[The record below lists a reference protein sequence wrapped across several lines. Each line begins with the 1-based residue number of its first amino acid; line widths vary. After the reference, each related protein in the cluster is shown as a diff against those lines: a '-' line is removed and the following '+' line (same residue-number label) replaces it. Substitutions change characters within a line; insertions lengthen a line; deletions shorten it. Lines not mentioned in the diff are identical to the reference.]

1 MSGQGEKSK
10 LRIHEFRHRGNTYQ
24 VYLEGLDGELFATVY
39 APNGLKR
46 PLVPF
51 PDEIP
56 SRLSPPAIR
65 MGYIAVAEWLVKNT
79 NGRMRRPEPRCCGQR
94 IWITRPKGTL

>member
-24 VYLEGLDGELFATVY
+24 VYLEGLDGQLFATVY

-56 SRLSPPAIR
+56 SGLSPPAIR
-65 MGYIAVAEWLVKNT
+65 MGYIAVAEWLVKNDKW
-79 NGRMRRPEPRCCGQR
+79 PDAE
-94 IWITRPKGTL
+94 TRAALLRASDLEQAA